1 MLSYAATV
9 TVPAPLT
16 ALMSAVAV
24 DAAPA
29 SLLAAMAAD
38 AASPHGAAA
47 AASAAYSSTTR
58 SFRFVQ
64 AVPVAPYL
72 IALAA
77 GELASRELGP
87 RSRVWSEPSMVS
99 AGEHEFADTEA
110 FVAAAEAVVGP
121 YVWGRYDLLLLP
133 PSFPYGGME
142 NPCLTFVT
150 PTLLAGDRSL
160 ANVVAHEVAHSW
172 SGNLVTNA
180 RWGDFWLNEG
190 LTVFLER
197 KILQRL
203 QGDATWAFHAS
214 GGWRSLR
221 DEVARLG
228 ATQPFTCLA
237 VDLSGGVDPDDAFSR
252 IPYEKGFAFLVHLER
267 LAGGAQPFEA
277 FLRDAYLPRFA
288 YGAVTT
294 AEFRDAYTLAFPAAS
309 ASIDWE
315 TWLHAPGMPPVDV
328 SASYDTP
335 LRDAA
340 DAAAMAWH
348 TRDVLATGTP
358 ASPDGWPQ
366 AQAWASSEQ
375 LVAFLERL
383 SELRAMTPLALPAL
397 KALDAAYALSAARNA
412 EVRAAWLRLR
422 VAAGDADCLPAVR
435 TFLTEQGRMK
445 YLRPLYRQ
453 LRRSRVPALRTA
465 AADIFAQARA
475 GYHPIAAKM
484 VAQDLEQQA

>member
-1 MLSYAATV
+1 
-9 TVPAPLT
+9 
-16 ALMSAVAV
+16 MSAVAV
-24 DAAPA
+24 EEADAPA
-29 SLLAAMAAD
+29 SLLAAAACD
-38 AASPHGAAA
+38 AASPHGGAAA
-47 AASAAYSSTTR
+47 AAAAYPGAGTR
-58 SFRFVQ
+58 TFRFVQ
-64 AVPVAPYL
+64 RVPVAPYL

-77 GELASRELGP
+77 GELSSRELGP
-87 RSRVWSEPSMVS
+87 RSRVWSEPSMVA

-180 RWGDFWLNEG
+180 GWGDFWLNEG

-203 QGDATWAFHAS
+203 RGDGVWAFHAA
-214 GGWRSLR
+214 GGWRALR
-221 DEVARLG
+221 EEVARLG
-228 ATQPFTCLA
+228 PEHPYTRLV
-237 VDLSGGVDPDDAFSR
+237 VDLGGGADPDDAFSR
-252 IPYEKGFAFLVHLER
+252 VPYEKGFACLVHLER
-267 LAGGAQPFEA
+267 CAGGPAAFEA
-277 FLRDAYLPRFA
+277 FLRDDYLPRFA

-294 AEFRDAYTLAFPAAS
+294 ADFVAAYRGAFPAA
-309 ASIDWE
+309 AAAVDWQA
-315 TWLHAPGMPPVDV
+315 WLHAPGMPPVDV
-328 SASYDTP
+328 AAGYDTA
-335 LRDAA
+335 LCDAS

-348 TRDVLATGTP
+348 TADVLGTGTP
-358 ASPDGWPQ
+358 AAAGGWP
-366 AQAWASSEQ
+366 APCAFASSEQ

-383 SELRAMTPLALPAL
+383 AELRAATPLALPAVR
-397 KALDAAYALSAARNA
+397 ALDAAYALSGARNA

-422 VAAGDADCLPAVR
+422 VGAGDVDCLAAAEA
-435 TFLTEQGRMK
+435 FLTEQGRMK

-453 LRRSRVPALRTA
+453 LRRSKAPQLRAA
-465 AADIFAQARA
+465 AADIFARARGA
-475 GYHPIAAKM
+475 YHPIAAKM
-484 VAQDLEQQA
+484 VAQDLGQAEGA

>member
-1 MLSYAATV
+1 
-9 TVPAPLT
+9 
-16 ALMSAVAV
+16 
-24 DAAPA
+24 
-29 SLLAAMAAD
+29 
-38 AASPHGAAA
+38 
-47 AASAAYSSTTR
+47 
-58 SFRFVQ
+58 
-64 AVPVAPYL
+64 
-72 IALAA
+72 
-77 GELASRELGP
+77 
-87 RSRVWSEPSMVS
+87 
-99 AGEHEFADTEA
+99 
-110 FVAAAEAVVGP
+110 
-121 YVWGRYDLLLLP
+121 
-133 PSFPYGGME
+133 
-142 NPCLTFVT
+142 
-150 PTLLAGDRSL
+150 
-160 ANVVAHEVAHSW
+160 
-172 SGNLVTNA
+172 
-180 RWGDFWLNEG
+180 
-190 LTVFLER
+190 
-197 KILQRL
+197 
-203 QGDATWAFHAS
+203 
-214 GGWRSLR
+214 
-221 DEVARLG
+221 
-228 ATQPFTCLA
+228 

-328 SASYDTP
+328 SASYDTT

-348 TRDVLATGTP
+348 MRDVLATGTP
-358 ASPDGWPQ
+358 ASPDGWPP

-383 SELRAMTPLALPAL
+383 SELRAMTPMALPAL
-397 KALDAAYALSAARNA
+397 KALDAAYSLSAARNA

-465 AADIFAQARA
+465 AGDIFAQARA